1 MPGLTTRMVE
11 KNVTRI
17 MVSFPE
23 SREQYS
29 DPDSVV
35 VTGTPVRESFL
46 YTNRTEARAALGLGD
61 EPLIVSCW
69 GSLGARE
76 MNKKIARFM
85 KREARTTARPTAT
98 SMRPARSAGAGCRSM

>member
-1 MPGLTTRMVE
+1 MGGRLRIPTAVHESNAVPGLTTRMVE

-23 SREQYS
+23 SRGQYS

-46 YTNRTEARAALGLGD
+46 YTNRAEARAALGLGD

-69 GSLGARE
+69 GASARG
-76 MNKKIARFM
+76 R
-85 KREARTTARPTAT
+85 
-98 SMRPARSAGAGCRSM
+98 